1 MEQSGYR
8 RAGAPARDYSGAVY
22 GSLLAASVIAT
33 ASTLGAFPRLQLV
46 VMLLTTGLVFWV
58 THVYVRV
65 VGDRL
70 AHQALSWEM
79 VRLEAHR
86 EWPIAGV
93 AIPPAIA
100 VLVCPSLG
108 LGPEGTA
115 WVALCVA
122 LAQQI
127 GWATAALVRVGATRR
142 LIALTGV
149 VNLLMGLA
157 LVGAKI
163 LVKH

>member
-1 MEQSGYR
+1 MDHSSSERPES
-8 RAGAPARDYSGAVY
+8 PTRDYSGAVY

-33 ASTLGAFPRLQLV
+33 AGTLGPFPRLQLV

-65 VGDRL
+65 VGDQL

-79 VRLEAHR
+79 VRREARR

-93 AIPPAIA
+93 AIPPAVA
-100 VLVCPSLG
+100 VLVGPVLG
-108 LGPEGTA
+108 LGPEGTG
-115 WVALCVA
+115 WLALCVA
-122 LAQQI
+122 LGEQI
-127 GWATAALVRVGATRR
+127 GWATVGLVRIGAHGR
-142 LIALTGV
+142 LVAFTAV
-149 VNLLMGLA
+149 VNLFMGLV
-157 LVGAKI
+157 LVAAKV

>member
-1 MEQSGYR
+1 MDQSSSE
-8 RAGAPARDYSGAVY
+8 GARTPTRDYTGAVY

-33 ASTLGAFPRLQLV
+33 AGTLGPFPRLQLV
-46 VMLLTTGLVFWV
+46 VMLLTTGLVFWI
-58 THVYVRV
+58 THVYANV

-70 AHQALSWEM
+70 AHQGLSWEL
-79 VRLEAHR
+79 VRREAHK

-108 LGPEGTA
+108 LGPEGTG

-127 GWATAALVRVGATRR
+127 GWATAVLVRAGATRR
-142 LIALTGV
+142 LIAVTAV

-157 LVGAKI
+157 LVSAKV